1 MPGLEDGE
9 TVFFSLIDQ
18 LFSPV
23 PGAIIL
29 AAVLSAI
36 MSTADSQL
44 LVAASSVT
52 HDLGFGRR
60 FAGKSLLISRLTIA
74 VLVALSIVLTLSVP
88 ESIFNRAL
96 FAWGALGA
104 AFGPMVILRLAG
116 VEIAPKGVFI
126 AITVGF
132 LLAFIFYQMEHTPG
146 DILERLVPFVVG
158 TLILIYFRQ
167 RDIKGGKRTK
177 ATTSC

>member
-1 MPGLEDGE
+1 
-9 TVFFSLIDQ
+9 
-18 LFSPV
+18 
-23 PGAIIL
+23 
-29 AAVLSAI
+29 LSAI

-52 HDLGFGRR
+52 HDMGLGRR

-74 VLVALSIVLTLSVP
+74 LLVALSIVLTLSVP

-116 VEIAPKGVFI
+116 VAIAPKGVFLG
-126 AITVGF
+126 ITTGF
-132 LLAFIFYQMEHTPG
+132 LLAFIFYQMENTPG
-146 DILERLVPFVVG
+146 DILERLIPFVVG
-158 TLILIYFRQ
+158 TLVLLCFRSE
-167 RDIKGGKRTK
+167 R
-177 ATTSC
+177 A